1 MAKLSLVFQHEPLE
15 AVASGGDVERVVP
28 PADTGGGLPLMV
40 GEARGGQR
48 AQGRGGDRQLH
59 PALGDGR
66 RRQSPAALRQQAV
79 CCGDSAGRLVA
90 RRAGGEGAR
99 GHQRHQCLVPVPH
112 R

>member
-1 MAKLSLVFQHEPLE
+1 MAKLSLVFQHEPPQ
-15 AVASGGDVERVVP
+15 AVASGGYVERVVP
-28 PADTGGGLPLMV
+28 QADAGGGLSLMV

-48 AQGRGGDRQLH
+48 AQGRDGDRQLY
-59 PALGDGR
+59 PALGDR
-66 RRQSPAALRQQAV
+66 CCRQSPAALHLQAV
-79 CCGDSAGRLVA
+79 CRGDLACRLVA